1 MNWLKRFLTPPLIV
15 IAAILMWIE
24 ESLWEWLKSVTSWVA
39 KFPLIRWYEAFLRTL
54 PPYPTMV
61 VFLIPGACL
70 FPVKL
75 AALLLM
81 KRGLWLTGLSII
93 IAAKVLG
100 TAIVARTYVVCKP
113 KLMTIGWFA
122 RLHDW
127 LIATRDELYGRIK
140 AMPLYQAVRARLSHA
155 KQIVRQWMEPVRRF
169 FRRLRGRSRGL
180 LMARWLAIRR
190 WLGRRRA

>member
-1 MNWLKRFLTPPLIV
+1 MNWLKRILTPPLIV
-15 IAAILMWIE
+15 LAAVLMWIE
-24 ESLWEWLKSVTSWVA
+24 ESLWEFLKVLTGWVA
-39 KFPLIRWYEAFLRTL
+39 KFPLIRWYEGFLRTL

-75 AALLLM
+75 AALVLM
-81 KRGLWLTGLSII
+81 KRGMWFTGLSVI

-100 TAIVARTYVVCKP
+100 TAIVARSYVVCQP

-140 AMPLYQAVRARLSHA
+140 AMPLYQAMRVRLSHL
-155 KQIVRQWMEPVRRF
+155 KQLIRQTLLPVREF
-169 FRRLRGRSRGL
+169 FSRLRGRGRGL